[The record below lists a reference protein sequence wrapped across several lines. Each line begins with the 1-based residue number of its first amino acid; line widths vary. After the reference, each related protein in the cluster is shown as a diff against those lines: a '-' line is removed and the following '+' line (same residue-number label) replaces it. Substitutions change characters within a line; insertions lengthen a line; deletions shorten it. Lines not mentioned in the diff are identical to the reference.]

1 MKINVTKRVHPIWL
15 EFEAINRINPE
26 MPLPPSIL
34 GKYQYIYESEKGS
47 ISLVELPNY
56 FMDSITLWEI
66 YSLEGNLFED
76 IERFNSKE
84 EAEERINE
92 LL

>member
-1 MKINVTKRVHPIWL
+1 MPLYVTKKVHPAWL
-15 EFEAINRINPE
+15 EGEAIGLKDPFF
-26 MPLPPSIL
+26 PLPSII

-47 ISLVELPNY
+47 ISLIELPNY
-56 FMDSITLWEI
+56 FRDGITLWEI
-66 YSLEGNLFED
+66 YSLEGDLFED

-84 EAEERINE
+84 EAERRINE